1 VSPASSS
8 PTDRRGPRLLV
19 VDDEVAIGE
28 MIRSALEPL
37 GYIVETV
44 HGGALAKRRLTDEY
58 YDGLLVDLRMPDV
71 DGWEVLDHLKTLP
84 DHPITLVM
92 SAFADVAVATEAM
105 RKGAVDFIEKP
116 FRVNDLVSRLER
128 ALEGAKSSQRIA
140 LKGPIAVSERLRKVF
155 DLAERVARAPSSSAL
170 LVGESGVGKEIV
182 ATHIHESSSRR
193 NAPFL
198 RVNLSAIPETMVEA
212 ELFGSAKGA
221 FTDAKRDRPGLL
233 ASADGG
239 TLLLDEIT
247 EFKIDLQPKL
257 LRVLEER
264 RYFPIGRDKE
274 RKIDLR
280 ILAAT
285 NRNPLEAIADGHL
298 RQDLFYRLSTV
309 IIEIPPLR
317 KRPEDI
323 MPLAEHFLSWFAAE
337 FDRPVPKLT
346 DDAKAAMTAHAWPG
360 NVRELRNV
368 IERAVIMADHSEI
381 GLTQLMLAPPPLPD
395 IRIDAL
401 PSPPPVARHVQSPA
415 DPSGSIGEADSA
427 DAEPPAAAGA
437 GGALPAD
444 RPAFIS
450 RPSTIAFRPSR
461 LPLKLEAAKQ
471 QTLEAIEKR
480 QIQRALELAGGNR
493 TSAANMLGISRTTLW
508 EKVKLYGL

>member
-1 VSPASSS
+1 MSQKPSS
-8 PTDRRGPRLLV
+8 PSKTDRSGPRLLV

-28 MIRSALEPL
+28 MIRAALEPL
-37 GYIVETV
+37 GYIVENV
-44 HGGALAKRRLTDEY
+44 HEGALAKRRLSDEY

-92 SAFADVAVATEAM
+92 SAHADVASATEAM

-116 FRVNDLVSRLER
+116 FRVADLVSRLER
-128 ALEGAKSSQRIA
+128 ALEGARSSQRIA
-140 LKGPIAVSERLRKVF
+140 LKGPIAVSERLQKVF
-155 DLAERVARAPSSSAL
+155 DLAERVAKAPSSSAL
-170 LVGESGVGKEIV
+170 IVGESGVGKEIV
-182 ATHIHESSSRR
+182 ATHIHESSSRK
-193 NAPFL
+193 NAPFM
-198 RVNLSAIPETMVEA
+198 RVNLSAIPESMVEA

-221 FTDAKRDRPGLL
+221 FTDSKKDRPGLL

-264 RYFPIGRDKE
+264 RYFPLGRDKE

-298 RQDLFYRLSTV
+298 RQDLFYRLATV

-317 KRPEDI
+317 RRPEDI
-323 MPLAEHFLSWFAAE
+323 LPLAEHFLSWFAAE
-337 FDRPVPKLT
+337 FGRAVPRLT
-346 DDAKAAMTAHAWPG
+346 ADARAAMQAHRWPG

-368 IERAVIMADHSEI
+368 IERAVIMADSTEI
-381 GLTQLMLAPPPLPD
+381 GTAQLMLAPPPLPD
-395 IRIDAL
+395 IRIEEA
-401 PSPPPVARHVQSPA
+401 PSPPEERVASVPVASVPR
-415 DPSGSIGEADSA
+415 
-427 DAEPPAAAGA
+427 AEVPVAEVPLAATVETPPAAE
-437 GGALPAD
+437 
-444 RPAFIS
+444 RPAFVS

-480 QIQRALELAGGNR
+480 QIERAMELAGGNR
-493 TSAANMLGISRTTLW
+493 TTAANMLGISRTTLW
-508 EKVKLYGL
+508 EKLKLYGL